1 MKECRRL
8 QNKMELQVLNQNGQL
23 LVDSREVAEM
33 VEKEHK
39 NLLRDIKGYVN
50 TLDGSNLSSQ
60 DFFIESTYINLQ
72 NKEQPC
78 YLLTKKGCDMVANKL
93 TGEKGVIFTAKYV
106 TAFEEMKE
114 KLSVKPMPQLSK
126 ELQAIFVLDE
136 RTVKIE
142 SKVNHMENNMPL
154 FNIEC
159 KELQGLVRKVGTK
172 VLGGYKSPAYQ
183 DNSLRAKIYKDI
195 QGQLKR
201 EFGVDKYEAIKRIQL
216 EKAREIVSNYTVPVI
231 LQDQIILLNNQMRI
245 TEVI

>member
-8 QNKMELQVLNQNGQL
+8 KNKMELITIKNENGVHLVNARELHEFLGNKRQFTDWIKQRIEQYGFEENQDYSISQFCEKGRPKTEYAITLNMAKEL
-23 LVDSREVAEM
+23 SM
-33 VEKEHK
+33 VENNEKGKEA
-39 NLLRDIKGYVN
+39 RRY
-50 TLDGSNLSSQ
+50 
-60 DFFIESTYINLQ
+60 FIECE
-72 NKEQPC
+72 NK
-78 YLLTKKGCDMVANKL
+78 YKNSL
-93 TGEKGVIFTAKYV
+93 
-106 TAFEEMKE
+106 
-114 KLSVKPMPQLSK
+114 PQLSK
-126 ELQAIFVLDE
+126 ELQAIFILDE

-154 FNIEC
+154 FNVEC